1 MAGHNPTLVKSYAA
15 GGAIGARLI
24 VKYGAADGTAL
35 QATAV
40 SEALMGVATEIAAAS
55 GERCDVIKAGLADV
69 VYGGNVT
76 RGDWLTS
83 DANGK
88 AVAAAPAAGANA
100 NVIGR
105 AEVSGV
111 LDDIG
116 TVYLAPGRIQG

>member
-1 MAGHNPTLVKSYAA
+1 MAGHTPGLIKGYRAEAA
-15 GGAIGARLI
+15 IARHRI
-24 VKYGAADGTAL
+24 VKYGAADGGAL
-35 QATAV
+35 QATTTT
-40 SEALMGVATEIAAAS
+40 EALMGVTTEIDSAS
-55 GERCDVIKAGLADV
+55 GETCDVIKSGLGNV
-69 VYGGNVT
+69 VYGGNVA

-88 AVAAAPAAGANA
+88 AVAAAPGAGVNV

-116 TVYLAPGRIQG
+116 VAFLAPGRIQG